1 MEAPHVDQEKPEGVK
16 DSPQRIMAL
25 QESARRRVS
34 EYLHGHVQ
42 SKLLALQYYL
52 SRCQE
57 LMTVDPKE
65 ASDLLQRVRN
75 ELQQLQDNDIRRAS
89 HELYPAVIRLGLLP
103 ALRSLRD
110 RVDGMVPTQLVV
122 GKELTEMDGNNGK
135 AFSEEF
141 KIGIYR
147 IGEEALS
154 NVVKHARATEASVQ
168 LHHSKNGGFSLTI
181 GDNGCGLHVS
191 KVSFGLG
198 LIAMRDY
205 SEALGGG
212 FDLESSPGRGTKIHV
227 MLPSQSSIWS

>member
-1 MEAPHVDQEKPEGVK
+1 MDQEKPEGVK

-89 HELYPAVIRLGLLP
+89 HEL
-103 ALRSLRD
+103 
-110 RVDGMVPTQLVV
+110 
-122 GKELTEMDGNNGK
+122 
-135 AFSEEF
+135 
-141 KIGIYR
+141 
-147 IGEEALS
+147 
-154 NVVKHARATEASVQ
+154 
-168 LHHSKNGGFSLTI
+168 
-181 GDNGCGLHVS
+181 
-191 KVSFGLG
+191 
-198 LIAMRDY
+198 
-205 SEALGGG
+205 
-212 FDLESSPGRGTKIHV
+212 
-227 MLPSQSSIWS
+227 